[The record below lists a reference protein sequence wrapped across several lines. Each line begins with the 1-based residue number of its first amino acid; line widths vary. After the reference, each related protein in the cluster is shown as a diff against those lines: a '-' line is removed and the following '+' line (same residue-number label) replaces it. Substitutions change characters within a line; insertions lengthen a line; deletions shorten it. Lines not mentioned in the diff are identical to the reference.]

1 MAYGP
6 EWERVHMRI
15 AVVLE
20 SDVFKIR
27 LFGPKKKELLTVTA
41 SHVMAKAHDVF
52 YKDLLAYVEKNLWSV
67 DRSGV
72 SNHAM
77 PYLEDNLFALSALCK
92 TAPTPLPDEVVAQ
105 LFEGID
111 ADEAEREQEREALD
125 RDAERMRK
133 ERKELIKKRRGVE
146 EDMARLK
153 RQRAALDGGYLSPWE
168 SDASDS
174 GDA

>member
-1 MAYGP
+1 
-6 EWERVHMRI
+6 MRI
-15 AVVLE
+15 AVVME

-27 LFGPKKKELLTVTA
+27 LFGPKKKELLTVTV
-41 SHVMAKAHDVF
+41 SHVMAETHDVF
-52 YKDLLAYVEKNLWSV
+52 YKDLLAHVKKNLWSV
-67 DRSGV
+67 DRSDV
-72 SNHAM
+72 PNHAM
-77 PYLEDNLFALSALCK
+77 VHLEDNLITLPVLCK

-111 ADEAEREQEREALD
+111 AEEAEREQEREALD

-146 EDMARLK
+146 DDMARLK
-153 RQRAALDGGYLSPWE
+153 RQRAALDGGYLSC
-168 SDASDS
+168 SGGDASDS